1 MQFFCKIKYFKVD
14 PVYEG
19 SKYCQI
25 YNNQNNTLIFKNKT
39 KALNSSISNE
49 FNSSTIETKRLRCA
63 ALSFNL
69 KNDEDFF
76 IFNESYSIFGEYD
89 NDVNHHYHYANTG
102 KFVPEPNI
110 ALISFMLVIGTCV
123 MALLLKKLRRS
134 NFFGSYIRRT
144 LSDVGIL
151 ISIILAVGVDILIK
165 NKTHIIT
172 QVYFKVFSNFNLNF
186 FFIYFKFFT
195 KETRHTRQIG
205 TDKNYKNK
213 LVYKSVWQR
222 FRRDFT

>member
-1 MQFFCKIKYFKVD
+1 MMNFLCKIKYFKVD
-14 PVYEG
+14 PIYEG
-19 SKYCQI
+19 SKYCEI
-25 YNNQNNTLIFKNKT
+25 YNNLNNTLILKNKT
-39 KALNSSISNE
+39 NSSISNE
-49 FNSSTIETKRLRCA
+49 FNNSTIETKRSRCA
-63 ALSFNL
+63 ASSFNL
-69 KNDEDFF
+69 KADQDYFT
-76 IFNESYSIFGEYD
+76 FNESTSIFGEFD

-172 QVYFKVFSNFNLNF
+172 QVFSKFFSNFNLNF
-186 FFIYFKFFT
+186 IIIYLKIFPKRNST
-195 KETRHTRQIG
+195 YQTDWSRQKI
-205 TDKNYKNK
+205 
-213 LVYKSVWQR
+213 
-222 FRRDFT
+222 